1 MDDESGLKL
10 ESIDR
15 IAGDATGYPDHEWIP
30 RLRATGHV
38 RDEAIGRLHLLLV
51 RAARQQ
57 IARMPEGRTLGAV
70 RRDEAVQAAAD
81 HAAVSVLAR
90 LDDFEGRSRFTTWAY
105 KFAILQAATELRR
118 TAWRQREVAF
128 DDVPERFARSDQS
141 PEIRAESSE
150 LAAAVRAALANSLT
164 AHQRRVAMA
173 LLIDEVPIDVLADR
187 LQTTRGALY
196 KTLHDARKR
205 LRGALSE
212 SGLVPPEYGKDGV
225 R

>member
-1 MDDESGLKL
+1 MDAEPTSIVESA
-10 ESIDR
+10 ER
-15 IAGDATGYPDHEWIP
+15 AEAAGAGYPDQEWIE
-30 RLRATGHV
+30 RLRATGRV
-38 RDEAIGRLHLLLV
+38 RDEAIGRLHLLLI

-57 IARMPEGRTLGAV
+57 VARMPEGRALGAA
-70 RRDEAVQAAAD
+70 RRDEVVHAAAD
-81 HAAVSVLAR
+81 QAAVSVLSR

-105 KFAILQAATELRR
+105 KFAVLQAATELRR
-118 TAWRQREVAF
+118 TAWHRREVAF

-141 PEIRAESSE
+141 PEARAESGE
-150 LAAAVRAALANSLT
+150 LAAAVRDALTDSLT
-164 AHQRRVAMA
+164 AHQQRVAIA

-205 LRGALSE
+205 LRSALIE
-212 SGLVPPEYGKDGV
+212 RGLMLPAHGKDGV